1 MRILIA
7 YATRN
12 GTTCECA
19 EMLAG
24 LLKNQDVTL
33 VQIGKG
39 GEPIPS
45 IEDYDVVAFGS
56 SIRMAKIDKS
66 LAEYLRKNTD
76 MLLGRRCAYF
86 LCCGFTDC
94 FEDYLYKNIPE
105 KLIENAEAVSCLGG
119 SLDKNKFKGIDRM
132 IISAVRS
139 EILGGG
145 QNGQQREDISLPTIM
160 ETNISQFADAILGR
174 R

>member
-1 MRILIA
+1 MKILIA

-12 GTTCECA
+12 GTTRECA
-19 EMLAG
+19 EILAEC
-24 LLKNQDVTL
+24 LIKHDVTL
-33 VQIGKG
+33 VQIGNG
-39 GEPIPS
+39 GEPVPS
-45 IEDYDVVAFGS
+45 IENYDVVVFGS
-56 SIRMAKIDKS
+56 SVRMAKIDKA

-76 MLLGRRCAYF
+76 MLMGRRCAYF

-105 KLIENAEAVSCLGG
+105 CLIQNAEAVSCFGG
-119 SLDKNKFKGIDRM
+119 SLDKNRAKGFDRM

-145 QNGQQREDISLPTIM
+145 QNGQQRDDISLPTIM
-160 ETNISQFADAILGR
+160 ETNISQFADSILGR

>member
-7 YATRN
+7 YATRS
-12 GTTCECA
+12 GTTRECA
-19 EMLAG
+19 ELLAG
-24 LLKNQDVTL
+24 FLKNQDVTL

-39 GEPIPS
+39 GEPVPS
-45 IEDYDVVAFGS
+45 IEDYDVAVFGS
-56 SIRMAKIDKS
+56 SVRMAKIDKA
-66 LAEYLRKNTD
+66 LAEYLNKNTD
-76 MLLGRRCAYF
+76 MLTGRKCAYF

-105 KLIENAEAVSCLGG
+105 SLIENAEAVACFGG
-119 SLDKNKFKGIDRM
+119 SLDKNRVKGIDRM

-145 QNGQQREDISLPTIM
+145 QNGQQRDDISLPTVM
-160 ETNISQFADAILGR
+160 EGNISQFADSILGR

>member
-12 GTTCECA
+12 GTTGECA
-19 EMLAG
+19 EMLAK
-24 LLKNQDVTL
+24 LLKNQDVIL
-33 VQIGKG
+33 VRIGKG
-39 GEPIPS
+39 GEPMPS
-45 IEDYDVVAFGS
+45 VEGYDIVVFGS
-56 SIRMAKIDKS
+56 SIRMAKIDKA

-105 KLIENAEAVSCLGG
+105 KLIENAEAVACFGG
-119 SLDKNKFKGIDRM
+119 SLDKNKAKGMDKM
-132 IISAVRS
+132 VISAVRS

-145 QNGQQREDISLPTIM
+145 QNGQQRDDISLPTIM
-160 ETNISQFADAILGR
+160 ESNISQFADKILGR